1 MKTFFEHFLDEVMR
15 RQETGEIDAEKAR
28 HWVMEIK
35 TQLQEYAQHHPDAP
49 IVQMPVGH

>member
-1 MKTFFEHFLDEVMR
+1 MKTFFEHFLDEVVR
-15 RQETGEIDAEKAR
+15 CQEAGEIDTEKAR
-28 HWVMEIK
+28 GWVMEIK